1 MGQSPRKVLIDMSG
15 NSDDGIVIEEKP
27 LSEEERAVD
36 QGAPESR
43 SYWQAVRQFSPNAKN
58 FLVGNSLIQICL
70 GVFSVLFNLYLSAI
84 GYNLTTIGVFSTMQL
99 LGSALTAIPAGMF
112 SDRVGRRT
120 SLLMATSLA
129 IVTTVGQ
136 VFLTRTA
143 AALYI
148 LAVIRGAATTFQM
161 TLSSPFLMENS
172 QPRERMH
179 LFSANMSV
187 STLAMTGGSLLAGWL
202 PLLFAGIFG
211 WQVNTDA
218 RSLQMALLAS
228 IGFLVLAYIPI
239 LAINEKQ
246 SNRVTSDAK
255 NGVLREMRA
264 TISNPNVRVLVIFNS
279 LIGFGAG
286 LVLPLFNMFLKRQ
299 LHATPSEVSIV
310 MTGSQLVLAFATLLS
325 PVLVKRLGRIRAVLI
340 TQMLSLPFLLSIA
353 LTGNIAAAAA
363 AYWLRNAFMNMSGPI
378 SSSFTM
384 EIVDPQ
390 RRATTNGLTTLFS
403 NTARAIAVSVAGY
416 MMEHFGDNTPY
427 FGTAVLYTIASL
439 YYYFSF
445 RKYESHSAQGPQA
458 RRVAG

>member
-1 MGQSPRKVLIDMSG
+1 MAA
-15 NSDDGIVIEEKP
+15 NSDNLVIEEKP
-27 LSEEERAVD
+27 LSGDDQLAH
-36 QGAPESR
+36 QGAPEAR
-43 SYWQAVRQFSPNAKN
+43 SYWQAIGQFSPNAKN
-58 FLVGNSLIQICL
+58 FLVGNALIQMCL
-70 GVFSVLFNLYLSAI
+70 GVFGVLFNLYLSAI
-84 GYNLTTIGVFSTMQL
+84 GYSLTTIGVFSTMQL
-99 LGSALTAIPAGMF
+99 MGSALTAIPAGMF

-187 STLAMTGGSLLAGWL
+187 STLASTAGSLLAGWL
-202 PLLFAGIFG
+202 PLLFAAVFG
-211 WQVNTDA
+211 WRANVDPRT
-218 RSLQMALLAS
+218 LQMALLAS
-228 IGFLVLAYIPI
+228 IGFLVLAYVPI
-239 LAINEKQ
+239 LAINEQ
-246 SNRVTSDAK
+246 RSTRVASSLKA
-255 NGVLREMRA
+255 GVLREMGA
-264 TISNPNVRVLVIFNS
+264 TISNPNVRVLVIFNI

-299 LHATPSEVSIV
+299 LNATPSQVSVV

-325 PVLVKRLGRIRAVLI
+325 PILVRKLGRIRAVLI
-340 TQMLSLPFLLSIA
+340 TQMASLPFLLSIA
-353 LTGNIAAAAA
+353 LTGNIYAAAA

-403 NTARAIAVSVAGY
+403 NTARALAVTVAGY
-416 MMEHFGDNTPY
+416 MMENLGDNTPY
-427 FGTAVLYTIASL
+427 FGTAVLYTVASL

-445 RKYESHSAQGPQA
+445 RKYESHSTQGPEA
-458 RRVAG
+458 RRVSA